1 MYLNKSIKEINE
13 LLKNKTIKPID
24 LVEEAFQNIE
34 NNKDL
39 NAYITLNKEE
49 AIKKAKELE
58 EKPVDNLLFGLPIA
72 VKDNIVTKGLRTTC
86 ASHILDNFIP
96 IYNATVVE
104 KINEKNMIIIGKTN
118 MDEFAMGSSSRTS
131 YFGAP
136 KNPWNKEK
144 ISGGSSGGSATTIA
158 SRDLPF
164 ALGTDTGGSIRQP
177 ASYTGIVGMK
187 PTYGRI
193 SRFGLVAFASSL
205 DQIGPMTTNVYNN
218 ALLLN
223 ALVGKD
229 EKDLT
234 SVRKESEDFTRL
246 IGEDIK
252 GMKIAVP
259 NYFMSDIVNSEITNK
274 VKEVIELL
282 KENGATVDYI
292 DVDYLENAVT
302 LYQIIA
308 MGEASSNLARFDG
321 IRYGYS
327 YENPE
332 NIEDVYLK
340 TRAEGF
346 GEEVKR
352 RIMVGSYLLSGE
364 NAKIYYNK
372 ALSIRDDMRKALKDV
387 LPERIRAI
395 EDIKNYDLI
404 IGPTTTTTAY
414 DLTDPMD
421 DPSKSFMDDVLVIP
435 VNMAGLPGLNL
446 PIGFDSNKMPIGMQ
460 IIGDSFEEAKIYKLA
475 SYLEEKLN
483 LELNPNGGDINE

>member
-1 MYLNKSIKEINE
+1 MYLDKSIKEINE

-34 NNKDL
+34 KSSEL

-49 AIKKAKELE
+49 AIKRAKELE
-58 EKPVDNLLFGLPIA
+58 DKEVDNLLFGIPIA
-72 VKDNIVTKGLRTTC
+72 VKDNIITKGLRTTC

-96 IYNATVVE
+96 IYDATVVE
-104 KINEKNMIIIGKTN
+104 KINSCNMIIIGKTN

-136 KNPWNKEK
+136 KNPWNTNK

-158 SRDLPF
+158 ARDLPF
-164 ALGTDTGGSIRQP
+164 ALGSDTGGSIRQP
-177 ASYTGIVGMK
+177 AAYTGIVGMK

-229 EKDLT
+229 KRDLT
-234 SVRKESEDFTRL
+234 SVNKEVEDFTRL

-259 NYFMSDIVNSEITNK
+259 NYFMSDIVNPTIISK
-274 VKEVIELL
+274 VKDTIKILED
-282 KENGATVDYI
+282 NGAIVDYV
-292 DVDYLENAVT
+292 DVKYLENAVT
-302 LYQIIA
+302 LYQVIA

-340 TRAEGF
+340 TRALGF

-372 ALSIRDDMRKALKDV
+372 ALSIRDDIAKEFDKV
-387 LPERIRAI
+387 FE
-395 EDIKNYDLI
+395 KYDFI

-414 DLTDPMD
+414 NLDDPMD

-435 VNMAGLPGLNL
+435 VNMAGLPGLNM
-446 PIGFDSNKMPIGMQ
+446 PIGFDKNNMPIGMQ
-460 IIGDSFEEAKIYKLA
+460 IIANSFEEAKIYQLA
-475 SYLEEKLN
+475 SILEKELKLN
-483 LELNPNGGDINE
+483 LNPMGGSEND

>member
-34 NNKDL
+34 NNREL

-49 AIKKAKELE
+49 AIAKAKELE
-58 EKPVDNLLFGLPIA
+58 EKEVDNLLFGLPIA
-72 VKDNIVTKGLRTTC
+72 VKDNIITKGLRTTC

-158 SRDLPF
+158 ARDLPF
-164 ALGTDTGGSIRQP
+164 ALGSDTGGSIRQP
-177 ASYTGIVGMK
+177 AAYTGIVGMK

-234 SVRKESEDFTRL
+234 SVRKEEEDFTRL

-259 NYFMSDIVNSEITNK
+259 NYFMSDIVNNEIINK
-274 VKEVIELL
+274 VKETIEVL
-282 KENGATVDYI
+282 KSNGAIVDYV

-340 TRAEGF
+340 TRALGF

-372 ALSIRDDMRKALKDV
+372 ALSIRDDMRKALKKV
-387 LPERIRAI
+387 FES
-395 EDIKNYDLI
+395 YDLI

-414 DLTDPMD
+414 NLDDPMD
-421 DPSKSFMDDVLVIP
+421 DPRKSFMDDVLVIP

-460 IIGDSFEEAKIYKLA
+460 IIGNSFEEAKIYQLA
-475 SYLEEKLN
+475 SYLEKELN
-483 LELNPNGGDINE
+483 LSLNPNGGEDNE